1 MWGDGGGSAGPGC
14 LGGVGLEIQS
24 GPRLLLPLLH
34 ALLLGPLLVVGGS
47 QSHGGRTDVGGH
59 TQEGCKRLQSL
70 WGRRDPGSPAAS
82 WLRTCQPA

>member
-1 MWGDGGGSAGPGC
+1 MWGDGGGAGPGC

-24 GPRLLLPLLH
+24 GPPLFSSLLH
-34 ALLLGPLLVVGGS
+34 ALLLGPLLVAVGS
-47 QSHGGRTDVGGH
+47 QSHRGLTGVGRH

-82 WLRTCQPA
+82 